1 MLRKHLPVTE
11 LCLNPQLVAL
21 LSWLV
26 NAALLAFSTHR
37 AFLPHLFAHFPHQAE
52 GRTDKGLI
60 YLLIYLLNKHASL
73 EFSLVE
79 EATEGSSVR

>member
-37 AFLPHLFAHFPHQAE
+37 TFLPPLLAHSPHQAE
-52 GRTDKGLI
+52 GRTDKELI
-60 YLLIYLLNKHASL
+60 YLLIYLLNNMRVL
-73 EFSLVE
+73 DLVWWKKPLK
-79 EATEGSSVR
+79 VLL